1 MTITVNLMLFFS
13 MFLQFLS
20 LLRIATTLP
29 ELLKALQIMKFD
41 WALGCQNLQQLQGL
55 VDDLRTKQQV
65 NVVEDAA
72 S

>member
-1 MTITVNLMLFFS
+1 MLFFS
-13 MFLQFLS
+13 MFLQFLFM
-20 LLRIATTLP
+20 LRIATTLP

-41 WALGCQNLQQLQGL
+41 WALDCQNLQQLQGL